1 MRKSAFVLAFFMF
14 LFLPTHVFAHC
25 QVPCGIFD
33 DAARVSELE
42 ENITTIEKAI
52 KLINELSGKSDAQ
65 SVNQRTRWVVVK
77 EQHAEKI
84 IEMVSDY
91 FLAQRVKQPADAK
104 ADQSK
109 YLSSLASHHEV
120 MVAAMKAK
128 QGADSSS
135 VARLKKAVAGI
146 ASLYK

>member
-91 FLAQRVKQPADAK
+91 FLAQRVKHCLLYTSPSPR
-104 ADQSK
+104 DQRGSRMP
-109 YLSSLASHHEV
+109 SSA
-120 MVAAMKAK
+120 
-128 QGADSSS
+128 
-135 VARLKKAVAGI
+135 
-146 ASLYK
+146 

>member
-1 MRKSAFVLAFFMF
+1 MKKPFFISIFVLTLALPGVAFS
-14 LFLPTHVFAHC
+14 HC

-33 DAARVSELE
+33 DAARIAELE
-42 ENITTIEKAI
+42 ENITTIGKAI
-52 KLINELSGKSDAQ
+52 KLINELSSKSDAQ
-65 SVNQRTRWVVVK
+65 SVNQRTRWVMVK

-104 ADQSK
+104 ADQSS

-128 QGADSSS
+128 QGADQKL
-135 VARLKKAVAGI
+135 VERLSKAVAGI

>member
-1 MRKSAFVLAFFMF
+1 MIKSAFILTFFVA
-14 LFLPTHVFAHC
+14 LLLPTQAFAHC

-52 KLINELSGKSDAQ
+52 KIINELSSKSDAQ

-84 IEMVSDY
+84 IEIVSDY

-104 ADQSK
+104 SDQSK

-128 QGADSSS
+128 QRAEQSS
-135 VARLKKAVAGI
+135 VDRLKKAVSGI